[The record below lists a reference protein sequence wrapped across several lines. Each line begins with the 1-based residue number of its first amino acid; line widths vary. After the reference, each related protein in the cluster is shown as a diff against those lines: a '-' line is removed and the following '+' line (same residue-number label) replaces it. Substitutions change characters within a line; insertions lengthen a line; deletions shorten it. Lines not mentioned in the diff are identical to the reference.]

1 MRRHPTLSAGLL
13 VAAALAQPPLA
24 GCASPPAAS
33 NVELVQQL
41 RAHLR
46 SGEYDAARAMM
57 TPDPR
62 RWFNERSGEGG
73 PWRVGSGPKGPWAH
87 WDDYL
92 GKQSEIIR
100 WVEEERAAVCVYR
113 ETNGYFLLL
122 DRGWVTNHT
131 TYFFDEHGRIEGI
144 LHAAAPGP
152 RPQGRTDE
160 FLAWA
165 RANVPEELEALMPGG
180 NVDPSGDHPR
190 RFRAILERWRAD
202 AGLGPIETGE
212 E

>member
-1 MRRHPTLSAGLL
+1 MRWLPRLSAGLVIVTAVVL
-13 VAAALAQPPLA
+13 QPFV

-33 NVELVQQL
+33 NVELVEQFQAHR
-41 RAHLR
+41 RA
-46 SGEYDAARAMM
+46 GEYDAARAMM

-73 PWRVGSGPKGPWAH
+73 PWRVGPGPKGPWAH

-152 RPQGRTDE
+152 RPQGRTNE

-165 RANVPEELEALMPGG
+165 RANEPKELEALMPGG
-180 NVDPSGDHPR
+180 DVDPSGDHPR
-190 RFRAILERWRAD
+190 RFRAILERWRAA
-202 AGLGPIETGE
+202 AGLGPIETRE